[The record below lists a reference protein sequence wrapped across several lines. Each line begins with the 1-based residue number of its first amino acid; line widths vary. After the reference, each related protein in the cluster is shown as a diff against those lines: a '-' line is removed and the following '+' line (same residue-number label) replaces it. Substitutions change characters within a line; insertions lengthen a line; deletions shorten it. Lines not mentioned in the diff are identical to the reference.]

1 MSEAIDSTVGSAM
14 LLTLGVLLL
23 AAWIAHKTGRLR

>member
-1 MSEAIDSTVGSAM
+1 M

-23 AAWIAHKTGRLR
+23 AAQPQRRRIPLLLLAVS